1 MISPL
6 VGRIPFAFMETVRL
20 FSCFRSDMFVSKERI
35 TQLSREP
42 LLVAVQ
48 TSFTPSVVFLSF
60 HLFLRHIARKL
71 LLDISHLEKLQK
83 EKREKEGKRK
93 GKHARALEVV
103 LPVHFA

>member
-42 LLVAVQ
+42 LLVAVR

-71 LLDISHLEKLQK
+71 LLDMSHLEKLQK
-83 EKREKEGKRK
+83 EKEKKKEKERENMPE
-93 GKHARALEVV
+93 L
-103 LPVHFA
+103 